1 MNCCEQLAN
10 LKTLIVG
17 ITIAILLSLCSS
29 LYCSVPQMP
38 NLEDFT
44 PLEREKIARSIP
56 CPNPTPTIIL
66 PTMTVKFDIIIDG
79 DSIIYDTPVFLL
91 DNEPV
96 VCQVCGKLPTQ
107 IEVIKGKLKCY
118 CLTHIPRKRGSY
130 LD

>member
-1 MNCCEQLAN
+1 MNR
-10 LKTLIVG
+10 
-17 ITIAILLSLCSS
+17 ILVYLLFSP

-38 NLEDFT
+38 DMDGFSDIEV
-44 PLEREKIARSIP
+44 EKIYRSMPIK
-56 CPNPTPTIIL
+56 NPTPTIIL